1 MCLHATT
8 KQYFLFFDQIMFPE
22 FVLHVLLYIYIMHV
36 QSRIVYKLMTV
47 ITVLILV
54 IKDVKI
60 VQLNVFTDLIL
71 FEEFFLSV
79 ENYN

>member
-1 MCLHATT
+1 MQLPSST
-8 KQYFLFFDQIMFPE
+8 FFFDQIMFPE